1 MSQEFQIHGDLRR
14 GVPFLEV
21 DYPASLIS
29 HPQSS
34 RPLGEELKS
43 AYRDLL
49 TKHTDGVRRGACVIS
64 IKPKVVSTALA
75 RAIFQLYKVV
85 SADNATLYCT
95 NYPDRYMDT
104 LTALGMLALPGF
116 FLKRTV
122 DEALDDV
129 APAGR

>member
-1 MSQEFQIHGDLRR
+1 MSPEFQINGDLRR

-29 HPQSS
+29 QPQSA

-49 TKHTDGVRRGACVIS
+49 ARRTDDVRRGACVLF

-85 SADNATLYCT
+85 SADNATLYCA

-129 APAGR
+129 VPAGR